1 MNKVFNMDFSLLF
14 QVPLWS
20 VDDVLKWVKKVG
32 FTEYLS
38 AFVES
43 GVDGDLLLQLDET
56 NLKEDLHM
64 TNGILRRRFTREL
77 IKLKRAADFSSCDRH
92 GMAAFLQEH
101 PQLGD
106 EFLEYAY
113 GLILHGLSV
122 DLMRRLTTSSLDDAL
137 KEAGV
142 STSVHRQRIAEAVF
156 SETSQVDC
164 GRSVSASDLEVDR
177 LSEPSYDVY
186 VCNASPAS
194 HGSRELASLIEVH
207 LKMRGFTVFLGDS
220 NSPNPANRVCDS
232 EMCAVSSNVSTIQ
245 RCRHFVLVLT
255 PGTLDDFCNLDPDL
269 RDQFPSVVKTEKIRL
284 WADIV
289 AALQSKDCNIIPVID
304 PNFQFPD
311 PDELP
316 ENMRALCYFNSVRWI
331 HDYQEACIDKL
342 ERFIRGEPCL
352 KSSDS
357 YGRLYS
363 SNPSFLTVN
372 YGLGGGNRSRNDS
385 GRSTPTRMF
394 QQQHHVG
401 QLHHPRQHSP
411 PLLLSWPSKAN
422 STSRMPRTRND
433 SFDSILTSSS

>member
-1 MNKVFNMDFSLLF
+1 MSSSLCSARF

-20 VDDVLKWVKKVG
+20 VDDVLKWVKKIG
-32 FTEYLS
+32 FSDYLP
-38 AFVES
+38 AFAES
-43 GVDGDLLLQLDET
+43 RVDGDLLLQLDEA
-56 NLKEDLHM
+56 NLKDDLRM

-77 IKLKRAADFSSCDRH
+77 SRLKRTADYSSCDRH
-92 GMAAFLQEH
+92 AVASFLQEH
-101 PQLGD
+101 AQLGE
-106 EFLEYAY
+106 EFAEYAY
-113 GLILHGLSV
+113 GLIQHGLSV
-122 DLMRRLTTSSLDDAL
+122 DMMRRLAGSSLDDAL

-142 STSVHRQRIAEAVF
+142 ATSVHRQRIAEAVF
-156 SETSQVDC
+156 SDPGQNECSSLT
-164 GRSVSASDLEVDR
+164 ASDLEVDR

-186 VCNASPAS
+186 VCNANPAS

-220 NSPNPANRVCDS
+220 NSPNPANRMCDS

-269 RDQFPSVVKTEKIRL
+269 HDQFQSVVKPEKIRL

-289 AALQSKDCNIIPVID
+289 AALQSKDCNIVPVID

-331 HDYQEACIDKL
+331 HDYQDACIDKL
-342 ERFIRGEPCL
+342 EKFIRGEPYL
-352 KSSDS
+352 KNCDS
-357 YGRLYS
+357 FGRLYS
-363 SNPSFLTVN
+363 STPSFLTVN
-372 YGLGGGNRSRNDS
+372 HGYGGSRSRNDS

-394 QQQHHVG
+394 QQQPHHY
-401 QLHHPRQHSP
+401 RQHSP
-411 PLLLSWPSKAN
+411 PMLLNSLSAKAAAVAA
-422 STSRMPRTRND
+422 SRAPRTRND
-433 SFDSILTSSS
+433 SLDSLLASSS